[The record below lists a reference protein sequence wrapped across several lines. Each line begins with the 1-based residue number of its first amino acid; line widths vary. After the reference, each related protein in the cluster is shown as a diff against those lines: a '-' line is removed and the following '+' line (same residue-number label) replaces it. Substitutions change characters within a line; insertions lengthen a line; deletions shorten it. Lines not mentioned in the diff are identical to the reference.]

1 MKENTAK
8 GLVALVVAGA
18 GAYFREL
25 LAPVIVL
32 GLVMLADYISG
43 LTRAWI
49 GKTLCSRVGI
59 VGIIKKLAYLLAV
72 AVAVVVDWV
81 IQTAAA
87 KAGLELG
94 SFYLFGLLVTIWL
107 VLNECISILENLA
120 VIGVP
125 LPAFLTKVIGKL
137 KQATEAK
144 GEEAVLDGKGEDHGQ
159 GD

>member
-8 GLVALVVAGA
+8 GLIALVFAGA
-18 GAYFREL
+18 GAYFHEL

-32 GLVMLADYISG
+32 GLVMLADYVSG
-43 LTRAWI
+43 LARAWI

-59 VGIIKKLAYLLAV
+59 IGIVKKIAYLFAV

-94 SFYLFGLLVTIWL
+94 GFYLFGLLVTIWL
-107 VLNECISILENLA
+107 ILNECISILENLA

-125 LPAFLTKVIGKL
+125 LPAFLLKIVEKL
-137 KQATEAK
+137 KQTAEDK
-144 GEEAVLDGKGEDHGQ
+144 GEEAVGRGE
-159 GD
+159 

>member
-8 GLVALVVAGA
+8 GLIALVFAGA
-18 GAYFREL
+18 GAYFHEL

-32 GLVMLADYISG
+32 GLVMLADYVSG
-43 LTRAWI
+43 LARAWI

-59 VGIIKKLAYLLAV
+59 IGSVKKIAYLFAV

-94 SFYLFGLLVTIWL
+94 GFYLFGLLVTVWL
-107 VLNECISILENLA
+107 ILNECISILENLA
-120 VIGVP
+120 AIGVP
-125 LPAFLTKVIGKL
+125 LPAFLTKIVSKL
-137 KQATEAK
+137 KQAAEDK
-144 GEEAVLDGKGEDHGQ
+144 GEEVSNGQ

>member
-8 GLVALVVAGA
+8 GLIALAAAGA
-18 GAYFREL
+18 GAYFHEL

-32 GLVMLADYISG
+32 GLVMLGDYISG
-43 LTRAWI
+43 LARAWI

-59 VGIIKKLAYLLAV
+59 VGIVKKIAYLFAV

-87 KAGLELG
+87 KAGIELG

-107 VLNECISILENLA
+107 ILNECISILENLA

-125 LPAFLTKVIGKL
+125 LPAFLLKIVSKL
-137 KQATEAK
+137 KQTAEDK
-144 GEEAVLDGKGEDHGQ
+144 GEEAVGQ
-159 GD
+159 GE